1 MREIKVQNLVLNISV
16 GERGYLTRASSAR
29 ALVPAEDLKNWDA
42 EFFKVDQATLFD
54 LILV

>member
-1 MREIKVQNLVLNISV
+1 MREIKVQKLVLNISV

-29 ALVPAEDLKNWDA
+29 ALIPAEDLKNWDT